1 MENLIAPITAGT
13 AMVLLI
19 DFFKRLFP
27 KMAIRTVKIITVGLA
42 VIFAV
47 VLYLA
52 QDNQNVQQGLEIFLT
67 VLGTSQL
74 FYGLVWKNTSIQ
86 EKVTGTNW
94 GGDQ

>member
-27 KMAIRTVKIITVGLA
+27 DMAVRTVKIVTVGIAVLFA
-42 VIFAV
+42 VI
-47 VLYLA
+47 LYLA
-52 QDNQNVQQGLEIFLT
+52 QSNQNVQEGLEIFLT

-74 FYGLVWKNTSIQ
+74 FYGLVWKNTPIQ
-86 EKVTGTNW
+86 DKITGTSS

>member
-27 KMAIRTVKIITVGLA
+27 KMAVRTVKIITVGLA
-42 VIFAV
+42 VLFAV

-52 QDNQNVQQGLEIFLT
+52 QADQNVQNGLEIFLT

-74 FYGLVWKNTSIQ
+74 FYGLVWKNTPIQ
-86 EKVTGTNW
+86 EKLTGTNL